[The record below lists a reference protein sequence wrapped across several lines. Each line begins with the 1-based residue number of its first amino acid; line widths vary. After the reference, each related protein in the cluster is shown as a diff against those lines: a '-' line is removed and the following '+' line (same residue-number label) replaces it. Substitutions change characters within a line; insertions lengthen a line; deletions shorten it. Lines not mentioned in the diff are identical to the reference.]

1 MCYHHRREC
10 IAVTQSG
17 RADFQAASN
26 SQDQRTRPLFFRER
40 NAARLKDFCGADEI
54 DG

>member
-1 MCYHHRREC
+1 MCYHHRRER

-17 RADFQAASN
+17 HAASKQPATARI
-26 SQDQRTRPLFFRER
+26 SEHDRCFFER